1 MPTCSGSTKTHRQRR
16 EMLRLQAQLAALD
29 RHLSRR
35 VSANAAAP
43 APDVAGFARQRYR
56 LFSALQRGVPG
67 SENDTADALWA
78 RAVTQNENLATL
90 ARRA

>member
-1 MPTCSGSTKTHRQRR
+1 MPTRSGSTKTHRQRR
-16 EMLRLQAQLAALD
+16 EMLRLRAQLAALD
-29 RHLSRR
+29 RRLSRR

-43 APDVAGFARQRYR
+43 APDVAGFARRRYR